1 MAGVR
6 SGAQAAD
13 DRERVRR
20 AEARRDLSARLSKAM
35 NVQGVAALVTPPNG
49 PEGTFWLVMLSAGA
63 SEPDVIELE
72 LNSPAAAVRALDAS
86 SVSTT
91 LLRRT
96 LGLTFVDVL
105 HRRGPVIVDV
115 AGSASVSRARPRR
128 APQARA
134 QRLRQASSPAMR

>member
-1 MAGVR
+1 
-6 SGAQAAD
+6 
-13 DRERVRR
+13 
-20 AEARRDLSARLSKAM
+20 M

-49 PEGTFWLVMLSAGA
+49 AEGTFWLVMLSAGA
-63 SEPDVIELE
+63 SEPDVIELT

-115 AGSASVSRARPRR
+115 RSDSGGRGERGCGKPRARR
-128 APQARA
+128 A
-134 QRLRQASSPAMR
+134 SFPAMR